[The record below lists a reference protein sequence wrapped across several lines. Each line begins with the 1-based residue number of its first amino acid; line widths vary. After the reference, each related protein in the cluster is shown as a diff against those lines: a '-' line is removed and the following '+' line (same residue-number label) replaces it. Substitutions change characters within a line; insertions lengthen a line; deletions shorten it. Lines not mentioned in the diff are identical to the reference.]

1 MTILEG
7 IPGLV
12 SYVLLKLILYSFWSY
27 VGLRWFD
34 PQQSYPMA
42 GALSRGVGR
51 LVLGWATG
59 IVVGPLVLAAAARHQ
74 AALFYFTILVAV
86 RWFEWGVIQHS
97 IPTSQSGTN
106 VFLTGG
112 SPRGRLWRAMGI
124 LVSYLADA
132 PFLINGGGFPQGR
145 LFC

>member
-1 MTILEG
+1 MTLLEG
-7 IPGLV
+7 IPGLI
-12 SYVLLKLILYSFWSY
+12 SYVLLKLILYSYWSY
-27 VGLRWFD
+27 VGLRWLD
-34 PQQSYPMA
+34 PQQPYPMA

-59 IVVGPLVLAAAARHQ
+59 IVVGPLVLAAAGRHQ
-74 AALFYFTILVAV
+74 AGLFYFTILAVV

-97 IPTSQSGTN
+97 IPSAEDHSN
-106 VFLTGG
+106 VFLAGG
-112 SPRGRLWRAMGI
+112 SPRGRLWRGVGI

-132 PFLINGGGFPQGR
+132 PFLVSMGGFPQGR